1 MSISLR
7 SNEKIIS
14 FFLIIIGLLLIVM
27 NIYSIVGLLEF
38 AKYAELNGIKQ
49 INTNQNILWIVAYI
63 GLATLFI
70 VSGFLLYFQ
79 KISG

>member
-49 INTNQNILWIVAYI
+49 INTNQNIL
-63 GLATLFI
+63 
-70 VSGFLLYFQ
+70 
-79 KISG
+79 